1 MEAAMNELENGL
13 SKLKAGL
20 SKLKPGLP
28 KLKPGLSKLK
38 AGLPKLKLSHG
49 VMRAILNGYAI
60 GLLVATLFTT
70 YHLHDQLDDQVH
82 NAASAKYAG
91 TIGDEFVGHPLNH
104 RVLDSSESLSEFVGH
119 PLLNHA
125 VDPSES
131 LSSCLVVMDDNHR
144 LPEWLAYNY
153 FAMNMRHLVILSD
166 PASRESPTNVLDPW
180 RELITIEEWTE
191 EDYFDRGL
199 RHRTRRM
206 EKDNNVSAF
215 DLHMHFRERQ
225 SKFMKGCSV
234 HLRKHNRTWVSFH
247 DIDEFYV
254 INSDIVKTSKQRM
267 EEPGSIIKLINELQK
282 NGTGVSDLALP
293 EQYTGPCVT
302 TYRVPY
308 SAVES
313 SEEER
318 GQDVPSFLDP
328 RQLETLRWR
337 NHGHKTVIGKSLIDV
352 SKLPALKHMGWTDRT
367 RNPFSPH
374 QLIPFCPHV
383 NYHENAFIVIN
394 HYLGSWESYTYR
406 SNDIRKG
413 EFKNRIAWERYAK
426 RKGGKR
432 GDDIRP
438 WITGFVRLVGE
449 QKARLLLANTG
460 LPANYSVSEKVD
472 TWQRSKLK
480 QKEDAFM
487 EKPKLKQQAE
497 NEWQKSNLK
506 HPNLKRA
513 AKRKQRQLKV
523 V

>member
-1 MEAAMNELENGL
+1 MKAAMNE
-13 SKLKAGL
+13 LKAGL
-20 SKLKPGLP
+20 SKLKD
-28 KLKPGLSKLK
+28 GLSKLK
-38 AGLPKLKLSHG
+38 DGLSKLNLSHG
-49 VMRAILNGYAI
+49 VMRAILTSYAV
-60 GLLVATLFTT
+60 GLLVASLFTT
-70 YHLHDQLDDQVH
+70 YHLHDH
-82 NAASAKYAG
+82 AASAKYAG

-104 RVLDSSESLSEFVGH
+104 AVDPSESLSEMIVRQ
-119 PLLNHA
+119 PLHHA
-125 VDPSES
+125 LDPSES
-131 LSSCLVVMDDNHR
+131 LSSCLAVMDDNHR

-191 EDYFDRGL
+191 EDYFDKGL
-199 RHRTRRM
+199 RRRTRLM
-206 EKDNNVSAF
+206 EKEQNVSAQ
-215 DLHMHFRERQ
+215 DLHMHWQERQ
-225 SKFMKGCSV
+225 SKFIKSCSV
-234 HLRKHNRTWVSFH
+234 HLEKHKRTWVSFH

-254 INSDIVKTSKQRM
+254 INSDIVKSSKQRM

-337 NHGHKTVIGKSLIDV
+337 NHGHRNVIGKSLVDV
-352 SKLPALKHMGWTDRT
+352 SKLPALKHMGWTDRKFA
-367 RNPFSPH
+367 PFSPH

-383 NYHENAFIVIN
+383 MYHQNAYIVIN

-406 SNDIRKG
+406 SNDVRKG
-413 EFKNRIAWERYAK
+413 NFKNRIAWERYAK

-438 WITGFVRLVGE
+438 WIAGFVRLVGE

-460 LPANYSVSEKVD
+460 LPADYTVSEKVE
-472 TWQRSKLK
+472 TWQRSKAK
-480 QKEDAFM
+480 QQEEDEGEDAFRQ
-487 EKPKLKQQAE
+487 KPELKQHAE
-497 NEWQKSNLK
+497 NEWQKSNLN
-506 HPNLKRA
+506 HPNLKQRA
-513 AKRKQRQLKV
+513 AEQKQRQLKV